1 MLVKINFNKGLQV
14 EAEVVSRRLVDL
26 VNWYSREA
34 VLRTIDG
41 RLKHTMLDLHLNNLS
56 ETYPETYLS
65 VCDYMFFNQKANF

>member
-1 MLVKINFNKGLQV
+1 MLVKIDFNKGIQV
-14 EAEVVSRRLVDL
+14 EAELVSRRLVDL
-26 VNWYSREA
+26 VNSFSREA
-34 VLRTIDG
+34 VLRSIDG

>member
-1 MLVKINFNKGLQV
+1 MLKKLNFNKGIEV

-26 VNWYSREA
+26 INYYSREN
-34 VLRTIDG
+34 VLRAIDG
-41 RLKHTMLDLHLNNLS
+41 RLEHSMLELHLNNLS